1 MSTISTKKALAGLV
15 LALALVAPG
24 LSQSSAGQSPRSRE
38 SSATKEKRRSDVQL
52 LTRTEQRVDSLR
64 TKLLELQMTE
74 AELQARL
81 VELDYQMTPGAIQ
94 RSLAF
99 VGSVRPMDEL
109 RDALRA
115 RLENEKARVNKQLEL
130 VASNRE
136 RIQAAI
142 NAADAE
148 ASRIRA
154 QLSSP

>member
-1 MSTISTKKALAGLV
+1 
-15 LALALVAPG
+15 
-24 LSQSSAGQSPRSRE
+24 
-38 SSATKEKRRSDVQL
+38 
-52 LTRTEQRVDSLR
+52 
-64 TKLLELQMTE
+64 MTE
-74 AELQARL
+74 AELQARI

-115 RLENEKARVNKQLEL
+115 RLENEKARVTKQLEL

-136 RIQAAI
+136 RVEGAI

>member
-38 SSATKEKRRSDVQL
+38 SSATKEKRSSDVQL